1 MASPQSQPRT
11 AFMLIDVQQGLTHPT
26 HWGPSRSN
34 PLFERNAQ
42 SLLTSYRKLLAST
55 SSSSSSTRHKI
66 IHVQHS
72 SLSSTSPLHPSS
84 PGFAFQIFAKPINSE
99 LVIVK
104 TVNSSFI
111 GTNLE
116 SVLREHFAGE
126 PGKLYLA
133 GLTTDHCVSTTTRMA
148 GNLKVADGE
157 GGEEGEVVF
166 VEDATAA
173 WRKGTGDEWFDA
185 EIVHRVNA
193 ESLQEFATIAKA
205 EEVVREWE
213 SWLA

>member
-1 MASPQSQPRT
+1 MGPPQPQPRT
-11 AFMLIDVQQGLTHPT
+11 AFILIDVQQGLTHPT

-34 PLFERNAQ
+34 PSFERNAE
-42 SLLTSYRKLLAST
+42 SLLASYRKLI
-55 SSSSSSTRHKI
+55 SSSPCSSQPRHKI

-72 SLSSTSPLHPSS
+72 SLSPTSPLHPSA
-84 PGFAFQIFAKPINSE
+84 PGFAFQTFAQPINDE
-99 LVIVK
+99 IVIVK

-116 SVLREHFAGE
+116 EILREHFAGE

-133 GLTTDHCVSTTTRMA
+133 GLTTDHCVNTTTRMA
-148 GNLKVADGE
+148 GNLKVADGK

-173 WRKGTGDEWFDA
+173 WRKGVGDEWFDA
-185 EIVHRVNA
+185 EVVHRVHT
-193 ESLQEFATIAKA
+193 ESLREFATIEKT
-205 EEVVREWE
+205 EGVVGEWE
-213 SWLA
+213 GWVN

>member
-1 MASPQSQPRT
+1 MAPRPPQPKT
-11 AFMLIDVQQGLTHPT
+11 AFILIDVQQGLTHPI

-34 PLFERNAQ
+34 PSFERNAE
-42 SLLTSYRKLLAST
+42 SLLTSYRNLIAST
-55 SSSSSSTRHKI
+55 SSSLQSRHKI

-72 SLSSTSPLHPSS
+72 SLSPTSPLHPSA
-84 PGFAFQIFAKPINSE
+84 PGFAFQTFAQPINDE

-104 TVNSSFI
+104 TVNSGFI

-116 SVLREHFAGE
+116 AVLREHFAGE

-148 GNLKVADGE
+148 GNLKVADGKD
-157 GGEEGEVVF
+157 GVEGEVVF

-173 WRKGTGDEWFDA
+173 WRKGVGGEWFDA
-185 EIVHRVNA
+185 EVVHRVNA
-193 ESLQEFATIAKA
+193 ESLREFATVGKT
-205 EEVVREWE
+205 EGVVEEWE
-213 SWLA
+213 SWMA